1 MNFYKFQLISIIIL
15 ILNFMSKRQAAKL
28 PIVILIAAFILGGC
42 SLFSKILP
50 AEKPPTAAEKP
61 GTISGQ
67 LAAQS
72 KIKKFENYDELKSFL
87 EQNSSGS
94 YNNYGSWGGMSR
106 GMLGEMATDKVSA
119 PMATMK
125 SEEAISQ
132 EAGLGGVSQDYSK
145 TNVQVEGVDEAD
157 IIKTD
162 GKYIYAVV
170 NENLFIVDAR
180 PAEEAKILSKITF
193 ESRPQNIYINGDS
206 LVVFGQDNL
215 IYNTEVYKEF
225 KRRGNF
231 TFFKVF
237 DVTDRKNPKQA
248 RDLDFEG
255 DYSNSRMIGDYIY
268 FMTANYN
275 YYYYDDE
282 MPIPKMIENGKA
294 VSAIPDVYYF
304 DIPYESYNFTSVNA
318 INIKKHDQ
326 KVAGD
331 IYLLSGNQNM
341 YVSQNNIYITYTKYI
356 SEYQLMMEVMK
367 EAVYPRLSA
376 KDQEKITKIEAT
388 ENYILNQAEKIAKI
402 GRIIERY
409 QASLP
414 PEEQEKLAKEMEE
427 KMKQKYQDI
436 SKELEKTVIHKIA
449 IKDGELEYKASGEVT
464 GQVLNQFSMD
474 ENNGFFRIATTK
486 NQTWSRFEEEN
497 RESYN
502 NLYVLDENLKSAGAL
517 ENLAKGEKIYSVRF
531 MQNRAYMVTFKQ
543 MDPLFV
549 IDLADP
555 KNPKVLGELKIPGY
569 SDYLHPYDDTT
580 LIGLGKDTGETE
592 WGGVRT
598 KGLKLS
604 LFDVS
609 NVSEPKEIDTYIMG
623 DEGSDSIALRDHK
636 AFLFSRDKNLLVI
649 PVSIQEPGAI
659 ISELEPLNG
668 FIEENILSGYPK
680 LTFSGT
686 AVFKIDKSGFEL
698 KGKIDHSDGGK
709 PSESDYWQGYSYYDN
724 TVKRSLYIDDI
735 LYTFSNQYL
744 KMNKI
749 EDLTQVKKLELK
761 KEQSD
766 SSDDF
771 NIINLLIL

>member
-1 MNFYKFQLISIIIL
+1 MLKKQTIKSFIIL
-15 ILNFMSKRQAAKL
+15 AL
-28 PIVILIAAFILGGC
+28 VFILSGC

-50 AEKPPTAAEKP
+50 KTKSTAKTEPPRNITE
-61 GTISGQ
+61 Q
-67 LAAQS
+67 LAAQT
-72 KIKKFENYDELKSFL
+72 KIKKFADLNEFKEFL
-87 EQNSSGS
+87 EQNSDSGYGGYYSGS
-94 YNNYGSWGGMSR
+94 R
-106 GMLGEMATDKVSA
+106 AGMLTEMATDSLINA
-119 PMATMK
+119 PMAAKSMK
-125 SEEAISQ
+125 EIAYAAPDEIG
-132 EAGLGGVSQDYSK
+132 AGSQDYSK
-145 TNVQVEGVDEAD
+145 TNVQVEGIDEAD

-162 GKYIYAVV
+162 GKYIYAVAR
-170 NENLFIVDAR
+170 NDLFIISAY
-180 PAEEAKILSKITF
+180 PADNSEVLAKITF
-193 ESRPQNIYINGDS
+193 ESRPRDIYVNGDS
-206 LVVFGQDNL
+206 LVVFGQDDL

-237 DVTDRKNPKQA
+237 DITDRKNPKQA

-255 DYSNSRMIGDYIY
+255 DYSDSRMIGDYVY
-268 FMTANYN
+268 FATANYN

-282 MPIPKMIENGKA
+282 MPMPRIIENGEE
-294 VSAIPDVYYF
+294 VSAACASVNAGCVIPDMYYF
-304 DIPYESYNFTSVNA
+304 NIPYESYNFTSVNA
-318 INIKKHDQ
+318 INIKKYDQ
-326 KVAGD
+326 KVTGD
-331 IYLLSGNQNM
+331 IYLLPGNQNM

-356 SEYQLMMEVMK
+356 SEYQLIMEVMK
-367 EAVYPRLSA
+367 EAVYPRLAA
-376 KDQEKITKIEAT
+376 KDQEKIAKIEAA
-388 ENYILNQAEKIAKI
+388 ENYILNQGEKIVKI
-402 GRIIERY
+402 SQIIERY

-414 PEEQEKLAKEMEE
+414 PDEQKKLAKETEE

-474 ENNGFFRIATTK
+474 ENNGFFRVATTK

-497 RESYN
+497 RGSYN
-502 NLYVLDENLKSAGAL
+502 NLYVLDENLKIAGAL
-517 ENLAKGEKIYSVRF
+517 ENLAEGERIYSARF

-555 KNPKVLGELKIPGY
+555 KNPKVLGKLKIPGY

-609 NVSEPKEIDTYIMG
+609 DVSEPKEIDTYIMG
-623 DEGSDSIALRDHK
+623 DAGSDSIALRDHK

-649 PVSIQEPGAI
+649 PVSIQESSSGPV
-659 ISELEPLNG
+659 
-668 FIEENILSGYPK
+668 EEEILSRYYPK
-680 LTFSGT
+680 LTFSGA

-698 KGKIDHSDGGK
+698 KGKIDHSDGGR
-709 PSESDYWQGYSYYDN
+709 PANSDYWQGYSYYDN
-724 TVKRSLYIDDI
+724 TVKRSLYIDDV

-749 EDLTQVKKLELK
+749 DGLEMVKNLELK
-761 KEQSD
+761 KEKSD
-766 SSDDF
+766 SGGDF
-771 NIINLLIL
+771 DIIN